1 VFDTLFFYAILRG
14 NRLLVPKK
22 VGKKILGIFCPIG
35 FMIKKLLK
43 KYFNLV
49 KKVDERHYWP
59 LFIFLSCYFVV
70 PYSEYVITL
79 LIVLYFKF
87 EAQFRKWGGRIIKP
101 FPEWIRFGGS
111 TIFFLVMLDDTLAYL
126 SIIAIGIWTNRQ
138 LKKEKEREEKLNTDL
153 DVDSE

>member
-1 VFDTLFFYAILRG
+1 MF
-14 NRLLVPKK
+14 
-22 VGKKILGIFCPIG
+22 
-35 FMIKKLLK
+35 KKLLK

-70 PYSEYVITL
+70 PYSEFVITA
-79 LIVLYFKF
+79 LIILYFKF
-87 EAQFRKWGGRIIKP
+87 EGTFRKIGGRLIKP

-126 SIIAIGIWTNRQ
+126 SIIAVGIWTNRQ
-138 LKKEKEREEKLNTDL
+138 LKKEKALEEKQAKEDKENGLT
-153 DVDSE
+153 

>member
-1 VFDTLFFYAILRG
+1 
-14 NRLLVPKK
+14 
-22 VGKKILGIFCPIG
+22 
-35 FMIKKLLK
+35 MIKKLLK

-70 PYSEYVITL
+70 PYSEFVITA
-79 LIVLYFKF
+79 LIILYFKF
-87 EAQFRKWGGRIIKP
+87 EGTFRKWGCRLIKP

-126 SIIAIGIWTNRQ
+126 SIIAVGIWTNRQ
-138 LKKEKEREEKLNTDL
+138 LKKEKELEEKQQQKEDEAQGLM
-153 DVDSE
+153 

>member
-1 VFDTLFFYAILRG
+1 
-14 NRLLVPKK
+14 
-22 VGKKILGIFCPIG
+22 
-35 FMIKKLLK
+35 MIKKLLK

-70 PYSEYVITL
+70 PYSEFVITA
-79 LIVLYFKF
+79 LIILYFKF
-87 EAQFRKWGGRIIKP
+87 EGTFRKIGGRLIKP

-126 SIIAIGIWTNRQ
+126 SIIAVGIWTNRQ
-138 LKKEKEREEKLNTDL
+138 LKKEKALEEKLAKEDQDKGL
-153 DVDSE
+153 L

>member
-1 VFDTLFFYAILRG
+1 MF
-14 NRLLVPKK
+14 
-22 VGKKILGIFCPIG
+22 
-35 FMIKKLLK
+35 KKLLK

-70 PYSEYVITL
+70 PYSEFVITA
-79 LIVLYFKF
+79 LIILYFKF
-87 EAQFRKWGGRIIKP
+87 EGTFRKIGGRLIKP

-126 SIIAIGIWTNRQ
+126 SIIAVGIWTNRQ
-138 LKKEKEREEKLNTDL
+138 LKKQKALEEKQAKEDQDQGLM
-153 DVDSE
+153 

>member
-1 VFDTLFFYAILRG
+1 
-14 NRLLVPKK
+14 
-22 VGKKILGIFCPIG
+22 
-35 FMIKKLLK
+35 MIKKLLK
-43 KYFNLV
+43 KYLNLI
-49 KKVDERHYWP
+49 KRVDERHYWP

-101 FPEWIRFGGS
+101 FPEWIRFSGS
-111 TIFFLVMLDDTLAYL
+111 AIFFIVMLDDTLAYL

-138 LKKEKEREEKLNTDL
+138 LKKEKEREEKLNTSL

>member
-1 VFDTLFFYAILRG
+1 MF
-14 NRLLVPKK
+14 
-22 VGKKILGIFCPIG
+22 
-35 FMIKKLLK
+35 KKLLK

-70 PYSEYVITL
+70 PYSEFVITA
-79 LIVLYFKF
+79 LIILYFKF
-87 EAQFRKWGGRIIKP
+87 EGTFRKIGGRLIKP

-126 SIIAIGIWTNRQ
+126 SIIAVAIWTNRQ
-138 LKKEKEREEKLNTDL
+138 LKKEKALEEKQAKEDKENGLTD
-153 DVDSE
+153 